1 MPSPNWRVVDFGPI
15 ECVGRRDEGGRQI
28 EREPAASPHR
38 AQRAR
43 AARRGSSAQYLPARV
58 SFRLRPGAYR
68 VVIVDG
74 CLRRVRLR
82 PRAHLWLTVVLRDGG
97 CRIGRGA
104 APYAGLTRP
113 QAARVAERK
122 VIRSDYGGDAALF
135 YRNLWDT
142 QMRRTRDAAGRR
154 AWLVEFY
161 DAQALR
167 SSCAYA
173 WRGPELWAHVHLV
186 PCAQTVLGAGKP
198 E

>member
-1 MPSPNWRVVDFGPI
+1 M
-15 ECVGRRDEGGRQI
+15 
-28 EREPAASPHR
+28 AK
-38 AQRAR
+38 
-43 AARRGSSAQYLPARV
+43 
-58 SFRLRPGAYR
+58 
-68 VVIVDG
+68 
-74 CLRRVRLR
+74 
-82 PRAHLWLTVVLRDGG
+82 
-97 CRIGRGA
+97 
-104 APYAGLTRP
+104 
-113 QAARVAERK
+113 RK

-135 YRNLWDT
+135 YRNMWDT